1 MTDKQKIKKLKEAL
15 RETKEF
21 WMDLPCGY
29 EVDPDENNHSPDD
42 AIAWSAGLAVKRINE
57 ILKETE

>member
-1 MTDKQKIKKLKEAL
+1 MEI
-15 RETKEF
+15 
-21 WMDLPCGY
+21 WMNLPCGY
-29 EVDPDENNHSPDD
+29 EDDPDENNHSPDD